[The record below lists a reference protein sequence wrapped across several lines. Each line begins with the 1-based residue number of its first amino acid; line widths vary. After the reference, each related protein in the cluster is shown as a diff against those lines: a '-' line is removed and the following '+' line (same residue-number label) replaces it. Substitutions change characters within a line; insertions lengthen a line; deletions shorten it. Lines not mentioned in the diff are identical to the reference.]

1 MKAPQILVVALVACL
16 CLSACSQQPTASN
29 STASGISQSDLESQS
44 SNAVDASSVPEQ
56 EAEDSGLLSADEI
69 AGIFK
74 DLDTRSAEIVN
85 EWCRRDYSQIPID
98 GVPTHI
104 LENAVIGARWI
115 DDGCGF
121 ESIYG
126 TAVFAKV
133 TEETLPGFPWKSTDE
148 IYDAITD
155 IYLKISTNDNLSAL
169 IVNDPYNQP
178 NDQMGIFYQFDDG
191 LYFRT
196 GYKGSDQDSIWDYST
211 MEILE
216 NTPDKVQVKMYKMDN
231 DSNPQYSRS
240 GGLRTIQKNTNGNW
254 VIAGKKTIF
263 REE

>member
-74 DLDTRSAEIVN
+74 DLDARSAEIVN

-133 TEETLPGFPWKSTDE
+133 TEETLPGFPRKSTDE

-155 IYLKISTNDNLSAL
+155 IYLKISTNDNLSVL
-169 IVNDPYNQP
+169 IVDDP
-178 NDQMGIFYQFDDG
+178 NDQFGIFYQFDDG

-196 GYKGSDQDSIWDYST
+196 SYKGSDQDAIWDYST

-216 NTPDKVQVKMYKMDN
+216 NTPDKVQVEMYKMYN
-231 DSNPQYSRS
+231 NSNPQYSRS

>member
-133 TEETLPGFPWKSTDE
+133 TEETLPGFPRKSTDE

-155 IYLKISTNDNLSAL
+155 IYLKISTNDNLSVL
-169 IVNDPYNQP
+169 IVDDP
-178 NDQMGIFYQFDDG
+178 NDQFGIFYQFDDG

-196 GYKGSDQDSIWDYST
+196 SYKGSDQDAIWDYST

>member
-16 CLSACSQQPTASN
+16 CLSACFQQPTASN

-104 LENAVIGARWI
+104 LENAVIGASWVEEE
-115 DDGCGF
+115 DGSCGF
-121 ESIYG
+121 VPVYG
-126 TAVFAKV
+126 TAIFAKV

-178 NDQMGIFYQFDDG
+178 NDQMGIFISLMMG
-191 LYFRT
+191 CI
-196 GYKGSDQDSIWDYST
+196 SEPVI
-211 MEILE
+211 
-216 NTPDKVQVKMYKMDN
+216 KVQTRM
-231 DSNPQYSRS
+231 QS
-240 GGLRTIQKNTNGNW
+240 GIILRWKSWRTRRI
-254 VIAGKKTIF
+254 
-263 REE
+263 RCR

>member
-74 DLDTRSAEIVN
+74 DLDARSAEIVN

-98 GVPTHI
+98 GVPTHM

-133 TEETLPGFPWKSTDE
+133 TEETLPGFPRKSTDE

-155 IYLKISTNDNLSAL
+155 IYLKISTNDNLSVL
-169 IVNDPYNQP
+169 IVDDP
-178 NDQMGIFYQFDDG
+178 NDQFGIFYQFDDG

-196 GYKGSDQDSIWDYST
+196 SYKGSDQDAIWDYST

-216 NTPDKVQVKMYKMDN
+216 NTPDKVQVEMYKMYN
-231 DSNPQYSRS
+231 NSNPQYSRS

>member
-155 IYLKISTNDNLSAL
+155 IYLKISTNDNLSVL
-169 IVNDPYNQP
+169 IVDDP
-178 NDQMGIFYQFDDG
+178 NDQFGIFYQFDDG

-196 GYKGSDQDSIWDYST
+196 SYKGSDQDAIWDYST

-216 NTPDKVQVKMYKMDN
+216 NTPDKVQVKMYKMYN

>member
-1 MKAPQILVVALVACL
+1 MQAPQILVVALVACL

-74 DLDTRSAEIVN
+74 DLDARSAEIVN

-148 IYDAITD
+148 IHDAITD
-155 IYLKISTNDNLSAL
+155 IYLETSINYNLSAL

-196 GYKGSDQDSIWDYST
+196 GYKGSDQDAIWDYST

-216 NTPDKVQVKMYKMDN
+216 NTPDKVQVKMYKMYN

-254 VIAGKKTIF
+254 VISGMITIF

>member
-16 CLSACSQQPTASN
+16 CLSACSQQSTTSN
-29 STASGISQSDLESQS
+29 STTSGISQSDLESQS

-155 IYLKISTNDNLSAL
+155 IYLKISTNDNLSVL
-169 IVNDPYNQP
+169 IVDDP
-178 NDQMGIFYQFDDG
+178 NDQFGIFYQFDDG

-196 GYKGSDQDSIWDYST
+196 SYKGSDQDAIWDYST

>member
-16 CLSACSQQPTASN
+16 CLSACSQQSTTSN
-29 STASGISQSDLESQS
+29 STTSGISQSDLESQS

-74 DLDTRSAEIVN
+74 DLDARSAEIVN

-155 IYLKISTNDNLSAL
+155 IYLKISTNDNLSVL
-169 IVNDPYNQP
+169 IVDDP
-178 NDQMGIFYQFDDG
+178 NDQFGIFYQFDDG

-196 GYKGSDQDSIWDYST
+196 SYKGSDQDAIWDYST

>member
-16 CLSACSQQPTASN
+16 CLSACSQQSTTSN
-29 STASGISQSDLESQS
+29 STTSGISQSDLESQS

-74 DLDTRSAEIVN
+74 DLDARSAEIVN

-155 IYLKISTNDNLSAL
+155 IYLKISTNDNLSVL
-169 IVNDPYNQP
+169 IVDDP
-178 NDQMGIFYQFDDG
+178 NDQFGIFYQFDDG

-196 GYKGSDQDSIWDYST
+196 SYKGSDQDAIWDYST

-216 NTPDKVQVKMYKMDN
+216 NTPDKVQVEMYKMYN
-231 DSNPQYSRS
+231 NSNPQYSRS

>member
-1 MKAPQILVVALVACL
+1 M
-16 CLSACSQQPTASN
+16 
-29 STASGISQSDLESQS
+29 
-44 SNAVDASSVPEQ
+44 
-56 EAEDSGLLSADEI
+56 
-69 AGIFK
+69 
-74 DLDTRSAEIVN
+74 R
-85 EWCRRDYSQIPID
+85 YSQIPID

-196 GYKGSDQDSIWDYST
+196 GYKGSDQDAIWDYST

>member
-74 DLDTRSAEIVN
+74 DLDARSAEIVN

-155 IYLKISTNDNLSAL
+155 IYLKISTNDNLSVL
-169 IVNDPYNQP
+169 IVDDP
-178 NDQMGIFYQFDDG
+178 NDQFGIFYQFDDG

-196 GYKGSDQDSIWDYST
+196 SYKGSDQDAIWDYST

-216 NTPDKVQVKMYKMDN
+216 NTPDKVQVEMYKMYN
-231 DSNPQYSRS
+231 NSNPQYSRS

>member
-74 DLDTRSAEIVN
+74 DLDARSAEIVN

-133 TEETLPGFPWKSTDE
+133 TEETLPGFPRKSTDE

-155 IYLKISTNDNLSAL
+155 IYLKISTNDNLSVL
-169 IVNDPYNQP
+169 IVDDP
-178 NDQMGIFYQFDDG
+178 NDQFGIFYQFDDG

-196 GYKGSDQDSIWDYST
+196 SYKGSDQDAIWDYST

>member
-16 CLSACSQQPTASN
+16 CLSACSQQSTTSN
-29 STASGISQSDLESQS
+29 STTSGISQSDLESQS

-155 IYLKISTNDNLSAL
+155 IYLKISTNDNLSVL
-169 IVNDPYNQP
+169 IVDDP
-178 NDQMGIFYQFDDG
+178 NDQFGIFYQFDDG

-196 GYKGSDQDSIWDYST
+196 SYKGSDQDAIWDYST

-216 NTPDKVQVKMYKMDN
+216 NTPDKVQVEMYKMYN
-231 DSNPQYSRS
+231 NSNPQYSRS

>member
-155 IYLKISTNDNLSAL
+155 IYLKISTNDNLSVL
-169 IVNDPYNQP
+169 IVDDP
-178 NDQMGIFYQFDDG
+178 NDQFGIFYQFDDG

-196 GYKGSDQDSIWDYST
+196 SYKGSDQDAIWDYST

-216 NTPDKVQVKMYKMDN
+216 NTPDKVQVEMYKMYN
-231 DSNPQYSRS
+231 NSNPQYSRS

>member
-155 IYLKISTNDNLSAL
+155 IYLETSTNDNLSVL
-169 IVNDPYNQP
+169 IVDDP
-178 NDQMGIFYQFDDG
+178 NDQFGIFYQFDDG

-196 GYKGSDQDSIWDYST
+196 SYKGSDQDAIWDYST